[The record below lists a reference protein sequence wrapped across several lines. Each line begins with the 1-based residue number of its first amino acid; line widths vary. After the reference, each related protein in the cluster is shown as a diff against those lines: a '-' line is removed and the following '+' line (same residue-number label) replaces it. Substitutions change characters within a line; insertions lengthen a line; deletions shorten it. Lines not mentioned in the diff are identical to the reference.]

1 MEPVGKVCCGC
12 ARVVM
17 KHHHRDRG
25 RNKQETG
32 RLTRNGERTKLRS
45 HSNKGKHITNA
56 QEGKGRGGE
65 GDPEQQR
72 L

>member
-1 MEPVGKVCCGC
+1 MEPVGKMCCGC

-17 KHHHRDRG
+17 EHHHRDRG

-32 RLTRNGERTKLRS
+32 RLTRNGGRPSSEAKVTRVNISLT
-45 HSNKGKHITNA
+45 H
-56 QEGKGRGGE
+56 GKGRGGE
-65 GDPEQQR
+65 GEPEQQR